1 MKMNF
6 TREQGL
12 RWGIQGMM
20 GAVVLVA
27 AFAVVQYMKVD
38 EIESSLSQARAESVK
53 AGAEA
58 AAARKKLQDELAA
71 ANAKVAALE
80 GTQRETDSL
89 KTLLARIEPQ
99 VAPVL
104 EAAAK
109 AGKPESRAAAL
120 TGIGLIRQIAHGAN
134 QDAALGALGRA
145 LALDKGN
152 CVAGLAVNL
161 GGAMKVE
168 VAPDCQALLPAA
180 EAKPAADA
188 KSAADAKPA
197 APASGTANA
206 PAGKS

>member
-1 MKMNF
+1 MKANV
-6 TREQGL
+6 TREQAL
-12 RWGIQGMM
+12 RWGIQGML
-20 GAVVLVA
+20 VVLVLVA
-27 AFAVVQYMKVD
+27 AFAVVQYMKAD
-38 EIESSLSQARAESVK
+38 EIESTLSQVRAESQK
-53 AGAEA
+53 ASQDA
-58 AAARKKLQDELAA
+58 AAARKKIQDELKA

-80 GTQRETDSL
+80 GKQREADNL
-89 KTLLARIEPQ
+89 KALLAKIEPQ

-134 QDAALGALGRA
+134 HDAALGALGRA

-180 EAKPAADA
+180 DAKPAADTKPAADA
-188 KSAADAKPA
+188 KPVA
-197 APASGTANA
+197 APESGVGK
-206 PAGKS
+206 AGKS